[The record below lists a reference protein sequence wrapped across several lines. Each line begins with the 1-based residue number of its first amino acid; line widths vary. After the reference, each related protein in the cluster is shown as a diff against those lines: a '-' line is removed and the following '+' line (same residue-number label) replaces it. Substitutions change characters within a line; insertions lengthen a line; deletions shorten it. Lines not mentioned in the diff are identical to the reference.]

1 MKLGGRNDLDTVSF
15 HGVMALLA
23 FACVII
29 LISPTLIVIVVS
41 FTNGFS
47 LKFPPPGYSL
57 RWYAALIDAWQLHFA
72 ALNSVKIALWTTG
85 ISIVLGVAAALGI
98 ARSRTLT
105 AKVLDSLFMS
115 PLVLPALAFGL
126 SALMLFTLVG
136 LPVSPLTLVIGHT
149 IVCVPYVIR
158 TTVAALAQLDPVLLE
173 SSASLGA
180 SRIYSFRRITLPL
193 IRPGILAGGFIAFMS
208 SFDNVPVSLF
218 LRDARTDML
227 PIRMWQDLEG
237 KLDVTIAALSSVLII
252 ATVALI
258 AVMERVSGLSKRLT
272 S

>member
-15 HGVMALLA
+15 HAVMGVLA
-23 FACVII
+23 FVCIVI
-29 LISPTLIVIVVS
+29 LIAPTLVVLIVS
-41 FTNGFS
+41 FTSGFS

-57 RWYAALIDAWQLHFA
+57 RWYAALLDSWQLHFA
-72 ALNSVKIALWTTG
+72 AMNSFKIAIWTTA

-98 ARSRTLT
+98 ARSKTMT

-126 SALMLFTLVG
+126 SALMLFSVVG

-149 IVCVPYVIR
+149 VVCVPYVIR
-158 TTVAALAQLDPVLLE
+158 TSVAALAQLDPVLLE

-180 SRIYSFRRITLPL
+180 SRLYSFRRITLPL

-237 KLDVTIAALSSVLII
+237 KLDVTIAAVSGVLIVF
-252 ATVALI
+252 TVAMMIL
-258 AVMERVSGLSKRLT
+258 MERVAGLSRRLR
-272 S
+272 

>member
-1 MKLGGRNDLDTVSF
+1 MKLGRRNDLDTITF
-15 HGVMALLA
+15 HGVIALLSFVCIVILIA
-23 FACVII
+23 PTVIVII
-29 LISPTLIVIVVS
+29 TS
-41 FTNGFS
+41 FTSAFS
-47 LKFPPPGYSL
+47 LRFPPPGYSL
-57 RWYAALIDAWQLHFA
+57 RWYVALLDAWQLHFA
-72 ALNSVKIALWTTG
+72 AINSLKIALWTTAL
-85 ISIVLGVAAALGI
+85 SIALGVAAALGI
-98 ARSRTLT
+98 ARSKTLT

-126 SALMLFTLVG
+126 SALMLFSIVG

-180 SRIYSFRRITLPL
+180 SRLYSFRRITLPL

-227 PIRMWQDLEG
+227 PIRMWQDLESR
-237 KLDVTIAALSSVLII
+237 LDVTIAAVSGVLIVFTI
-252 ATVALI
+252 AMMIL
-258 AVMERVSGLSKRLT
+258 MERIAGLSRRLR
-272 S
+272 